1 MTNKQMISKL
11 KDNAELA
18 QAAYGYYDLIGK
30 RFDKQILKDINR
42 ESTPIIAQTDILDI
56 TYNKYIAVKLNP
68 HKQTDEIKVGKLDGD
83 FTPNQTQR
91 FFSRYDLLIHQPN
104 TESGFS
110 ATLFQNKETKEYT
123 LAIRGTEFN
132 LEQIKDLI
140 NDYYIGTNNSD
151 MNRVIEQYFDMLLFY
166 EETLKPLLQEKGIT
180 RINVVGH
187 SLGGYLTQLFALS
200 YSHIINEVYTYNTSL
215 ESMSVA

>member
-1 MTNKQMISKL
+1 MISKL

-68 HKQTDEIKVGKLDGD
+68 HKQTDEIKVGKLKGD
-83 FTPNQTQR
+83 FTPTQAKR
-91 FFSRYDLLIHQPN
+91 FFERYDLLIHQPN

-110 ATLFQNKETKEYT
+110 ATFFYNKESKEYT
-123 LAIRGTEFN
+123 LAIRGTEPSDTG
-132 LEQIKDLI
+132 DLKT
-140 NDYYIGTNNSD
+140 DARMALGYIPQG
-151 MNRVIEQYFDMLLFY
+151 QYNDMLRFY
-166 EETLKPLLQEKGIT
+166 NQCKAKYPAMTESKSLNIA
-180 RINVVGH
+180 GH
-187 SLGGYLTQLFALS
+187 SLGGALAQMLTLS
-200 YSHIINEVYTYNTSL
+200 LCDDKNEANINEVYTFNSHL
-215 ESMSVA
+215 ESKKAV